1 MNLRESNNA
10 LQVIGL
16 LKSKEVK
23 YGLTSENVPTI
34 TIDLVIASEVD
45 NKIHENRVRLWT
57 KETSKLYKSYKTV
70 ADEYKTIDEHG
81 KENADLVK
89 VTGSLEMNEYVSKTD
104 GQLKVVNNLKGL
116 FVNRVEN
123 KETVQEV
130 GAVIE
135 CVVLGYADEISKEG
149 MPTGRKKVN
158 LFTVGYNNTI
168 HELQNVFVPADVAQA
183 FTRLYQPNSTGK
195 LFIKVNN
202 YVEVEE
208 NKEVVQQP
216 LGFGVQLDN
225 MPSNNVVKNYVNEL
239 TIVGGQQP
247 ETVNKYSMEEIAEMR
262 KLRELARNEKINT
275 PQTPPTQPSGFGT
288 GFGESVGFENPFENP
303 FA

>member
-1 MNLRESNNA
+1 MRESSNA
-10 LQVIGL
+10 LQVIGV

-23 YGLTSENVPTI
+23 YGVTQDGVASISLNLVITSEI
-34 TIDLVIASEVD
+34 D

-81 KENADLVK
+81 KENADLIK

-104 GQLKVVNNLKGL
+104 GELKTVNNLKGL
-116 FVNRVEN
+116 FVNRLDN

-135 CVVLGYADEISKEG
+135 CIVLGYADEISKEG

-158 LFTVGYNNTI
+158 LFTVGYNNTV

-225 MPSNNVVKNYVNEL
+225 MPGNNVVRNFVNEL

-247 ETVNKYSMEEIAEMR
+247 ETVNKYTMEEIAEMR
-262 KLRELARNEKINT
+262 KLRELARNEKMVVSPI
-275 PQTPPTQPSGFGT
+275 PPTQPSGFGS
-288 GFGESVGFENPFENP
+288 GFSGSAGFENPFDNP